1 MNSDKIKAVIREM
14 SRELSID
21 TQELWQM
28 FFLERLLERISL
40 SEYKD
45 NFILKGGFLIAS
57 MIGVSSRSTKDIDAT
72 IIAYDVSEIMIE
84 KMLKNICLINA
95 GDTIEFDVQSI
106 KSIRA
111 EDMYNGFR
119 VVILAKFERIEQHI
133 KVDISTG
140 DRMTPREIEY
150 KFPSI
155 FSDNTIHVMSYN
167 LETLLA
173 EKLESILSKAEFTTR
188 MRDYYDVYILYAIFQ
203 KQINISVLT
212 KALVVTSTYRDT
224 IEIFEVLEELMELI
238 SNSSILKE
246 HWKRYQNKYAY
257 AHNIDYREVVL
268 SIKRLLELLEI

>member
-1 MNSDKIKAVIREM
+1 MANV
-14 SRELSID
+14 
-21 TQELWQM
+21 
-28 FFLERLLERISL
+28 FLERFLERISL

-119 VVILAKFERIEQHI
+119 VIILAKFERIEQHI

-150 KFPSI
+150 KFLSI

-173 EKLESILSKAEFTTR
+173 EKLESILSKAECTTR

-212 KALVVTSTYRDT
+212 KALVATATYRDT